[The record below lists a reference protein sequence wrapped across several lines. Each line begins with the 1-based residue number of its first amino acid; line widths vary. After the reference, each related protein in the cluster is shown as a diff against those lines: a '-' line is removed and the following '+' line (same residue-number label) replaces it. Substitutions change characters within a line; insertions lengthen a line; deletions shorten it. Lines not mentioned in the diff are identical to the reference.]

1 VQVAGGELDDALALG
16 VDGRASGQ
24 GTLKGRGI
32 DAMHRRKER
41 AELASD
47 GGVAAVGGEGLSVE
61 PGEAGKTERE
71 GGAHR
76 QRPERQRDRHRQQ
89 PREPAQRGDQRE
101 LAGTGALALR
111 DADGDTARGS
121 KHGGAVSLIDERQ
134 SSERSG
140 AGCEV
145 LEEASEVVEI
155 GGGD

>member
-1 VQVAGGELDDALALG
+1 MQVAGGELDDALALG

-121 KHGGAVSLIDERQ
+121 KHGGLYP
-134 SSERSG
+134 SSTSARAPSG
-140 AGCEV
+140 PVPG
-145 LEEASEVVEI
+145 ASS
-155 GGGD
+155 GGGERGGRDRRG